1 VDGNWKAMIRL
12 HRGDSLSA
20 VPIFL
25 PRDPAI
31 PVAEVPAPP
40 NFTRSFRD
48 EHRILQREQRGGS
61 ALVVAAAYS
70 TVIGIALGL
79 LALLAW
85 ALHRLSL
92 DGPRRPDPAPTH
104 TRTTAAAQPQGGLP

>member
-1 VDGNWKAMIRL
+1 MIRL
-12 HRGDSLSA
+12 HRGDTLSA

-31 PVAEVPAPP
+31 PVGEVPAPP
-40 NFTRSFRD
+40 SFTRSFRD

-61 ALVVAAAYS
+61 PVVVAAAYS
-70 TVIGIALGL
+70 TVVGIALAL

-85 ALHRLSL
+85 ALHRRSF
-92 DGPRRPDPAPTH
+92 DGPRRPDPDRAPPRK
-104 TRTTAAAQPQGGLP
+104 RTTPAAQPEGGLP